1 MAKSYLDKMR
11 GVLKKAEEAQRKAGE
26 AQQVIDKIEAQSDKI
41 LNLIGEAYEVLDD
54 ADVDAIILKF
64 EGIIKQKIDESKSKN
79 NVSDAAVPSA
89 NFVSQNQPQVAAN
102 TAATSQQIQ

>member
-11 GVLKKAEEAQRKAGE
+11 TVLKKAEDAQRKADE

-41 LNLIGEAYEVLDD
+41 LNLVGAAYEVLDD
-54 ADVDAIILKF
+54 ADVDAIILRIESMF
-64 EGIIKQKIDESKSKN
+64 NQKIEEAKSKN

-89 NFVSQNQPQVAAN
+89 NFVPQNSAQVAAN
-102 TAATSQQIQ
+102 PAGTSQQIQ